1 MVDEPKILTPLKAE
15 SANVNKPLHSN
26 VTQWH
31 KADSV
36 EIGNSSVNVDKS

>member
-1 MVDEPKILTPLKAE
+1 MNYSSWTKNINSFKVEAI
-15 SANVNKPLHSN
+15 NMNKPLHPN

-36 EIGNSSVNVDKS
+36 EIGGRQFR